1 MLYRGEV
8 IPFLVVISV
17 PLSPS
22 PRPAPTRPAS
32 APSLLTS
39 HALPLTRSRQLQC
52 REVWG
57 QPQGHSLWQ
66 RAADAV
72 AKSARLHPLPI
83 ATPLASALARHAG
96 VGVWGEGTLTDSA
109 LSPRPHHLLCKQ
121 SARVGRSYVTGICL
135 ARSYHRSHHRQP
147 SSHPSS
153 HPLVTLNCAKSLQ
166 IHIYL
171 QTRANA
177 E

>member
-72 AKSARLHPLPI
+72 AKSARLHPLANRHAARKRPRKTRGCGGVGGGHPHRQRVVTSPSSSTLQTI
-83 ATPLASALARHAG
+83 SACWAELRDGYLPRAVVSSLASSPAL
-96 VGVWGEGTLTDSA
+96 
-109 LSPRPHHLLCKQ
+109 
-121 SARVGRSYVTGICL
+121 
-135 ARSYHRSHHRQP
+135 
-147 SSHPSS
+147 
-153 HPLVTLNCAKSLQ
+153 
-166 IHIYL
+166 
-171 QTRANA
+171 
-177 E
+177 

>member
-1 MLYRGEV
+1 MLHRGEV

-57 QPQGHSLWQ
+57 ANL
-66 RAADAV
+66 RAIRFGRERPTQWPSPLA
-72 AKSARLHPLPI
+72 STPLPI

-96 VGVWGEGTLTDSA
+96 VGVWGEGTVTDSA
-109 LSPRPHHLLCKQ
+109 LSPRPHHLLCIQ
-121 SARVGRSYVTGICL
+121 SARVGCWAELRDGYLPRAVVSSL
-135 ARSYHRSHHRQP
+135 A
-147 SSHPSS
+147 SSPA
-153 HPLVTLNCAKSLQ
+153 L
-166 IHIYL
+166 
-171 QTRANA
+171 
-177 E
+177 

>member
-1 MLYRGEV
+1 MRLRILRHGSHAAVGNAAVYSPPSHLLVNFHGSRARIGQHL
-8 IPFLVVISV
+8 LVVTSV

-32 APSLLTS
+32 EPSLLPS

-57 QPQGHSLWQ
+57 GKPQGHSLWQ

-72 AKSARLHPLPI
+72 PSPLASSPLRS
-83 ATPLASALARHAG
+83 ATPLTSALARHAG
-96 VGVWGEGTLTDSA
+96 VGVWGGSA
-109 LSPRPHHLLCKQ
+109 PSQ
-121 SARVGRSYVTGICL
+121 TARVGRGYATGICL

-153 HPLVTLNCAKSLQ
+153 HPLVTF
-166 IHIYL
+166 
-171 QTRANA
+171 
-177 E
+177 

>member
-1 MLYRGEV
+1 MLQRCDV
-8 IPFLVVISV
+8 FPFLVVISV

-72 AKSARLHPLPI
+72 AKSARLHPL
-83 ATPLASALARHAG
+83 ANRHAARKRPRKTRG
-96 VGVWGEGTLTDSA
+96 CGGECTVTDRA
-109 LSPRPHHLLCKQ
+109 LSRRPHHPLCIQ
-121 SARVGRSYVTGICL
+121 SARVEGSYATGICL

-153 HPLVTLNCAKSLQ
+153 HPLVTL
-166 IHIYL
+166 
-171 QTRANA
+171 
-177 E
+177 